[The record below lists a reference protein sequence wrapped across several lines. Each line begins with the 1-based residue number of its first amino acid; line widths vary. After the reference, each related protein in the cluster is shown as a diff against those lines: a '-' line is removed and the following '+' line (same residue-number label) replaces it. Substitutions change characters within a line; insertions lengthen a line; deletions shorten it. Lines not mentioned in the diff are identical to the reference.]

1 MRLRR
6 SRSTIVLSL
15 TSLLAAALVGVGLLV
30 PAAAASGVASQQFQA
45 TDSDQVAVHRVDAS
59 ARQDAQA
66 SWSEQ
71 RMRSATPMHRLLDR
85 TTALAS
91 PVSTVKRGLPALI
104 QPTRQAVSDLIPL
117 ALPETGGAWS
127 GGGAVTKT
135 AGRVFFNFNG
145 ADASCSGDAVTS
157 GNRSVVITAGHC
169 VKYEGT
175 WHTSWVFV
183 PGYDDG
189 DRPHGTWTAN
199 TTLTTPQWEA
209 SEDLSYDVGAAVV
222 DPLNGQRLTD
232 AVGGQGIAFNQDRGQ
247 TMYSFGYP
255 AADPYDGESLIYCSG
270 TTFDDPLFSTDH
282 GLNCDMTGGSSGG
295 PWFLQ
300 FDEASGAGVQNSVNS
315 FGYVFLPDVMFGPYF
330 GSEAQALYN
339 AAAAR

>member
-15 TSLLAAALVGVGLLV
+15 TSIFAAALAAVGLSS
-30 PAAAASGVASQQFQA
+30 ASAASAVPSQFRSA
-45 TDSDQVAVHRVDAS
+45 DTDPVAVNQVDS
-59 ARQDAQA
+59 SVRQDAKA
-66 SWSEQ
+66 YWSEQ
-71 RMRSATPMHRLLDR
+71 RMRSATPMGRLLDR

-91 PVSTVKRGLPALI
+91 PTTTVNRGLPALI
-104 QPTRQAVSDLIPL
+104 QPTRQALSDLFPT

-127 GGGAVTKT
+127 AGGDVTTT

-169 VKYEGT
+169 VKYEGA
-175 WHTSWVFV
+175 WHTEWVFV
-183 PGYDDG
+183 PGYADG
-189 DRPHGTWTAN
+189 ERPHGTWTAN

-222 DPLNGQRLTD
+222 DPRNGQRLTD
-232 AVGGQGIAFNQDRGQ
+232 VVGGQGIAFNQDRGQ

-270 TTFDDPLFSTDH
+270 TTFDDPLLSTDQ
-282 GLNCDMTGGSSGG
+282 GMNCDMTGGSSGG
-295 PWFLQ
+295 PWFLR
-300 FDEASGAGVQNSVNS
+300 FDEESGAGVQNSVNS

-330 GSEAQALYN
+330 GSEAKALYDE
-339 AAAAR
+339 AASR

>member
-1 MRLRR
+1 MSL
-6 SRSTIVLSL
+6 SAPAVAAPHVSTQV
-15 TSLLAAALVGVGLLV
+15 LAAD
-30 PAAAASGVASQQFQA
+30 
-45 TDSDQVAVHRVDAS
+45 TDPVAVHQVDS
-59 ARQDAQA
+59 ATRLDAGDY
-66 SWSEQ
+66 WSEQ
-71 RMRSATPMHRLLDR
+71 RMRSATPMVRLLDR
-85 TTALAS
+85 TNAHAS
-91 PVSTVKRGLPALI
+91 PAGTVKRGLPALI
-104 QPTRQAVSDLIPL
+104 QPTRQALSDLVPL
-117 ALPETGGAWS
+117 ALAQTGATWS

-189 DRPHGTWTAN
+189 DRPHGTWRAN

-209 SEDLSYDVGAAVV
+209 TEDLSYDVGAAVV
-222 DPLNGQRLTD
+222 DPLSGQRLTD

-270 TTFDDPLFSTDH
+270 TTIDDPLLSTDL
-282 GLNCDMTGGSSGG
+282 GLPCDMTGGSSGG
-295 PWFLQ
+295 PWFLR
-300 FDEASGAGVQNSVNS
+300 FDEESGAGVQNSVNS

-330 GSEAQALYN
+330 GSAAKALYDE
-339 AAAAR
+339 AASR